1 MPPSPPPPFAP
12 PSSPLPPTTPVPTP
26 QLPHCSLKSLLPSPP
41 FPSADAVP
49 IRSTDKWHRKQIP
62 CDGSMR
68 ASPIRGTG
76 EPHGVLSS
84 GRLKSTGKSR
94 REGPVRR
101 KGPGS
106 VEAVDGGVAAMDD
119 LHVAP
124 SRRLKTSGA
133 FPLAPLI
140 QVDEGDEIAEF
151 FGQLWSVTCPSTAR
165 VCQIHPNLCWIRRDM
180 WDSRSFRAE
189 DCFPVSSRDT
199 LRQDWKTRSFAQD
212 FWGRGTRASFLEVVK
227 GGWLVE
233 GGAVVEVAILRRNS
247 GESQHGGIRGSHMA
261 SFHHPNSLHHTVS
274 TPPPSPSTSTI
285 QSGWTRSSLS
295 RYPTPSISAP
305 ELSTTRLDSEV
316 LSECSARA

>member
-26 QLPHCSLKSLLPSPP
+26 QLPHCSLKSLLSSPP

-84 GRLKSTGKSR
+84 GRLKSAGKSR

-199 LRQDWKTRSFAQD
+199 LRQDWKTKSFAQD
-212 FWGRGTRASFLEVVK
+212 FWG
-227 GGWLVE
+227 
-233 GGAVVEVAILRRNS
+233 
-247 GESQHGGIRGSHMA
+247 
-261 SFHHPNSLHHTVS
+261 
-274 TPPPSPSTSTI
+274 
-285 QSGWTRSSLS
+285 
-295 RYPTPSISAP
+295 
-305 ELSTTRLDSEV
+305 
-316 LSECSARA
+316 